1 MNGFRVALRK
11 EWMELRRTNR
21 LVIVGVV
28 LLTFGLLSPLMTKFL
43 PEIMRSMPESAA
55 IAQLFASPTLADAV
69 NQYVKNIAQ
78 FGLILALLLSMG
90 MVAQEK
96 ERGTAAMMLVKPLP
110 RRSFLAAKFAA
121 LFLLFLLGI
130 ALAGLAAYY
139 YTYLLFGA
147 LDIPRWLALNGL
159 LLMYVMV
166 YVSLT
171 MLFSVA
177 TKSFAAAGGLAFG
190 LMLVLEIMGAIPG
203 IGKFMPAQLIGWG
216 IGLTAGDN
224 ASYWP
229 AFGVCLAVILAS
241 FVGAW
246 RIFERQEL

>member
-1 MNGFRVALRK
+1 MNAFWVSLRK

-28 LLTFGLLSPLMTKFL
+28 LLAFGLLSPLMTKFL
-43 PEIMRSMPESAA
+43 PEIMKSMPESAA
-55 IAQLFASPTLADAV
+55 IAQLFASPTMADAV
-69 NQYVKNIAQ
+69 GQYMKNIAQ
-78 FGLILALLLSMG
+78 FGLILALLMTMG

-110 RRSFLAAKFAA
+110 RFSFLAAKIAA
-121 LFLLFLLGI
+121 MMLLLVLGL

-147 LDIPRWLALNGL
+147 LDFPGWLALNGL
-159 LLMYVMV
+159 LLVYLMV

-177 TKSFAAAGGLAFG
+177 TRSFAAAGGLAFG
-190 LMLVLEIMGAIPG
+190 LMLVLEILGTIPD
-203 IGKFMPAQLIGWG
+203 IGKYMPSQLLGWG
-216 IGLTAGDN
+216 IGLATGDA

-229 AFGVCLAVILAS
+229 AFGISLAVVLAS
-241 FVGAW
+241 CIGAW
-246 RIFERQEL
+246 RLFERQEL